1 MTDTR
6 YARAGPTH
14 VGYTVL
20 EGDTE
25 LDRTIILAVGTN
37 YPFEWMLQEPRIRRF
52 IDGLAAF
59 GRVVLFDRRGIGC
72 SDAIEDWDSP
82 LVEQW
87 ADDIAAVVEDAGL
100 TGVTLFADLSGAA
113 VVWASGRPPELE
125 RLILWNHLSRRRP
138 SDTWGEEIIG
148 MIDANFDG
156 ETDLGAFMSP
166 DSFADPAFRTWSDRA
181 GRAGASPSSARRM
194 MTTQLG
200 QGGAVDIDDRFR
212 DVVVPTLVLVRCS
225 EPMMELVPA
234 EYWRRPLEF
243 LPEAIFIDLSPG
255 DSFPSSDVD
264 PILAEISSFVTGE
277 HRLPPPERV
286 LAAVLFTDIVDSTA
300 KAREVGDAVWKQM
313 LDRHDAALG
322 AAIGRYG
329 GLVVKTTGDG
339 VLATLPS
346 ATAAFRAARDLRA
359 AMEEQGLRLRLGLHV
374 GEIDRRGDDVSGL
387 AVNVAARVM
396 NAAAPGQL
404 LASAMAMTATSGEEF
419 GFTSVGTHPLKGIEG
434 EWELFRVE

>member
-1 MTDTR
+1 M
-6 YARAGPTH
+6 
-14 VGYTVL
+14 
-20 EGDTE
+20 
-25 LDRTIILAVGTN
+25 
-37 YPFEWMLQEPRIRRF
+37 
-52 IDGLAAF
+52 
-59 GRVVLFDRRGIGC
+59 
-72 SDAIEDWDSP
+72 
-82 LVEQW
+82 
-87 ADDIAAVVEDAGL
+87 
-100 TGVTLFADLSGAA
+100 
-113 VVWASGRPPELE
+113 
-125 RLILWNHLSRRRP
+125 
-138 SDTWGEEIIG
+138 
-148 MIDANFDG
+148 
-156 ETDLGAFMSP
+156 
-166 DSFADPAFRTWSDRA
+166 
-181 GRAGASPSSARRM
+181 
-194 MTTQLG
+194 
-200 QGGAVDIDDRFR
+200 
-212 DVVVPTLVLVRCS
+212 
-225 EPMMELVPA
+225 
-234 EYWRRPLEF
+234 
-243 LPEAIFIDLSPG
+243 
-255 DSFPSSDVD
+255 
-264 PILAEISSFVTGE
+264 
-277 HRLPPPERV
+277 
-286 LAAVLFTDIVDSTA
+286 LFTDIVDSTA